1 MKESDVPQPL
11 YWMLYLLFGVLVFIV
26 VLWALRQLGVGI

>member
-1 MKESDVPQPL
+1 MPQPF
-11 YWMLYLLFGVLVFIV
+11 YWFLYLLFGVLVFVV